1 MRYNNGMIPRNRAL
15 GYKVLSWLVLAVVAG
30 AAVVC
35 LRWWL
40 AYDPA
45 KDFVEFI
52 PGMDG
57 SLGVPKPAAE
67 TVRIGEFGEAFNVT
81 PAALAGSWPRF
92 RGPDASNISHET
104 TRLAERWG
112 EAGPKLLWSVDLG
125 EGHAAP
131 VVNNGRVYVLD
142 YDEARRADALRCF
155 SLRDGREIWR
165 RWYRVNVKRNHGM
178 SRTVPAVTDKYVVT
192 IGPRCHVM
200 CVDAVSG
207 ALLWGMDLE
216 KDFGAVVPL
225 WYTGQCPLIDGGV
238 AVFAASGK
246 KALVLGVDCETGAV
260 LWQTPNPD
268 GWEMSHS
275 SVMPMTLNGKKM
287 YVYAAVGGIAGVSA
301 EKGDRGT
308 VLWKTAGW
316 NPSVVVPSPVVFPD
330 GRVFVTAGYGA
341 GSMMLKVSEEEGAY
355 RVNSLYK
362 IRPQEGLA
370 CEQQTP
376 VLYEGLLF
384 GILPNDAGEL
394 RNQFVCF
401 DPDGK
406 ILWASGKDHLFGLG
420 PYMTADGKF
429 FILSDEGVL
438 TAARASTEKF
448 VPLDQARVLQGRDS
462 WGPIALAGGRMLL
475 RDSRRMVCIDVA
487 AP

>member
-1 MRYNNGMIPRNRAL
+1 MIPRYRAL
-15 GYKVLSWLVLAVVAG
+15 VTRAASWLAVAVVAG

-57 SLGVPKPAAE
+57 SLGAPKPVAE
-67 TVRIGEFGEAFNVT
+67 TVRIGEFGETFNT
-81 PAALAGSWPRF
+81 AQAQTALAGSWPRF
-92 RGPDASNISHET
+92 RGPDSSNVSRDM
-104 TRLAERWG
+104 TRLAEQWG
-112 EAGPKLLWSVDLG
+112 EGGPKALWSVELG

-131 VVNNGRVYVLD
+131 AVMNGRVYVLD
-142 YDEARRADALRCF
+142 YDETRRADALRCF
-155 SLRDGREIWR
+155 SLADGREIWR

-178 SRTVPAVTDKYVVT
+178 SRTIPTVTDKYVVT

-216 KDFGAVVPL
+216 KDFGAAVPL
-225 WYTGQCPLIDGGV
+225 WYTGQCPLVDDDV
-238 AVFAASGK
+238 AVFAACGK
-246 KALVLGVDCETGAV
+246 KALLLGVDCRTGAL
-260 LWQTPNPD
+260 LWQAPNPE

-275 SVMPMTLNGKKM
+275 SVMPMTLGGRKM
-287 YVYAAVGGIAGVSA
+287 YVYAAVGGVAGVSA
-301 EKGDRGT
+301 ENGERGK
-308 VLWKTAGW
+308 VLWKTAEW

-330 GRVFVTAGYGA
+330 GRIFLTAGYGA
-341 GSMMLKVSEEEGAY
+341 GSTMLKVSEENGAY
-355 RVNSLYK
+355 RMTSLYT

-370 CEQQTP
+370 SEQQTP
-376 VLYEGLLF
+376 ILYEGFLF

-401 DPDGK
+401 DPAGK
-406 ILWASGKDHLFGLG
+406 ILWASGKNHLFGLG
-420 PYMTADGKF
+420 PYMEADGKF

-438 TAARASTEKF
+438 TAARAGTEKF
-448 VPLDQARVLQGRDS
+448 EPLARAKVLQGRDS
-462 WGPIALAGGRMLL
+462 WGPIALAKGRMLL

-487 AP
+487 AR

>member
-1 MRYNNGMIPRNRAL
+1 
-15 GYKVLSWLVLAVVAG
+15 
-30 AAVVC
+30 
-35 LRWWL
+35 
-40 AYDPA
+40 
-45 KDFVEFI
+45 
-52 PGMDG
+52 
-57 SLGVPKPAAE
+57 
-67 TVRIGEFGEAFNVT
+67 
-81 PAALAGSWPRF
+81 
-92 RGPDASNISHET
+92 
-104 TRLAERWG
+104 
-112 EAGPKLLWSVDLG
+112 VDLG

-131 VVNNGRVYVLD
+131 VVMNGRVYVLD
-142 YDEARRADALRCF
+142 YDESRRADALRCF

-200 CVDAVSG
+200 CVEAVSG
-207 ALLWGMDLE
+207 ALLWGIDLE

-238 AVFAASGK
+238 AVFAACGK
-246 KALVLGVDCETGAV
+246 KALLLGVDCKTGAV
-260 LWQTPNPD
+260 LWQAPNPD

-301 EKGDRGT
+301 EKGNRGT
-308 VLWKTAGW
+308 VLWKTAAW

-341 GSMMLKVSEEEGAY
+341 GSMMLNVSAENGGY
-355 RVNSLYK
+355 RVTSLYK

-376 VLYEGLLF
+376 LLYEGLLF

-401 DPDGK
+401 HPDGK
-406 ILWASGKDHLFGLG
+406 LLWASGKDHLYGLG
-420 PYMTADGKF
+420 PYMIADGKF

-438 TAARASTEKF
+438 TAARASAEKF
-448 VPLDQARVLQGRDS
+448 VPLGQAKVLQGRDS

-487 AP
+487 AR

>member
-1 MRYNNGMIPRNRAL
+1 
-15 GYKVLSWLVLAVVAG
+15 VVI
-30 AAVVC
+30 

-57 SLGVPKPAAE
+57 SLGVSKPAAE
-67 TVRIGEFGEAFNVT
+67 TVRIGEFGEAFGAV

-92 RGPDASNISHET
+92 RGPDATNISRET
-104 TRLAERWG
+104 MRLAERWG
-112 EAGPKLLWSVDLG
+112 EEGPTLLWSVDLG

-131 VVNNGRVYVLD
+131 VVTNGRVYVLD
-142 YDEARRADALRCF
+142 YDEVRRADALRCF
-155 SLRDGREIWR
+155 SLGDGGEIWR
-165 RWYRVNVKRNHGM
+165 RWYRVTVKRNHGM
-178 SRTVPAVTDKYVVT
+178 SRTIPAATERYVVT

-216 KDFGAVVPL
+216 KEFGAVVPL
-225 WYTGQCPLIDGGV
+225 WYTGQCPLIDDGT
-238 AVFAASGK
+238 AVFAACGK
-246 KALVLGVDCETGAV
+246 KALLLGVDCLTGAV

-275 SVMPMTLNGKKM
+275 SVMPMNLDGKKM
-287 YVYAAVGGIAGVSA
+287 YVYAAVGGIVGVSA
-301 EKGDRGT
+301 EKENRGA
-308 VLWKTAGW
+308 VFWKTTEW
-316 NPSVVVPSPVVFPD
+316 NPTVVVPSPVVFPD
-330 GRVFVTAGYGA
+330 GRIFVTAGYGA
-341 GSMMLKVSEEEGAY
+341 GSMMLKVSERNGEYSVSTLY
-355 RVNSLYK
+355 R

-376 VLYEGLLF
+376 LLYKDLLF

-401 DPDGK
+401 DPGSNSGGK

-420 PYMTADGKF
+420 PYLIADGKF
-429 FILSDEGVL
+429 FILSDVGVL
-438 TAARASTEKF
+438 TIAQVSAEKF
-448 VPLDQARVLQGRDS
+448 VPLGSAKVLQGTDS
-462 WGPIALAGGRMLL
+462 WGPMALAGGRMLL
-475 RDSRRMVCIDVA
+475 RDSRRMVCVDVA
-487 AP
+487 AR